1 MRNFR
6 LILKEVTC
14 HGMGFGDWF
23 VCCGDCRDS
32 ARHGLCQG
40 GWSGETAA
48 GVSAETPEASS
59 KLTLLQLL
67 PATQGIYGFVIAIVI
82 MAKIGIMGGSG
93 AVVPVD
99 KALMLL
105 AAALPIA
112 LVGYFSAIAQG
123 KCAAGSM
130 LMVGRRPEMQGKGMM
145 MTAMVETY
153 AVLALLISFL
163 CVNAIV
169 L

>member
-1 MRNFR
+1 
-6 LILKEVTC
+6 
-14 HGMGFGDWF
+14 MGLVALGAA
-23 VCCGDCRDS
+23 VAVLTGAGAGIGIGIATS
-32 ARHGLCQG
+32 KATEAIARQ
-40 GWSGETAA
+40 
-48 GVSAETPEASS
+48 PEA
-59 KLTLLQLL
+59 KGDINKALLLGCAL
-67 PATQGIYGFVIAIVI
+67 AEATAIYGFVIAIVI

>member
-1 MRNFR
+1 MEWGLAIGLFAAAIAA
-6 LILKEVTC
+6 ILP
-14 HGMGFGDWF
+14 GMG
-23 VCCGDCRDS
+23 S
-32 ARHGLCQG
+32 AKAVGLA
-40 GWSGETAA
+40 GETAA

-112 LVGYFSAIAQG
+112 WATSPRLRRASA
-123 KCAAGSM
+123 
-130 LMVGRRPEMQGKGMM
+130 PP
-145 MTAMVETY
+145 
-153 AVLALLISFL
+153 VL
-163 CVNAIV
+163 C
-169 L
+169 

>member
-1 MRNFR
+1 MEWGLAIGLFAAAIAA
-6 LILKEVTC
+6 ILP
-14 HGMGFGDWF
+14 GMG
-23 VCCGDCRDS
+23 S
-32 ARHGLCQG
+32 AKAVGLA
-40 GWSGETAA
+40 GETAA

-123 KCAAGSM
+123 KWPPPGNAGQGHDDDRDGGNLRRSGAADF
-130 LMVGRRPEMQGKGMM
+130 LPVRQRHR
-145 MTAMVETY
+145 
-153 AVLALLISFL
+153 AVRGAS
-163 CVNAIV
+163 
-169 L
+169 

>member
-1 MRNFR
+1 MEWGLAIGLFAAAIAA
-6 LILKEVTC
+6 ILP
-14 HGMGFGDWF
+14 GMG
-23 VCCGDCRDS
+23 S
-32 ARHGLCQG
+32 AKAVGLA
-40 GWSGETAA
+40 GETAA

-130 LMVGRRPEMQGKGMM
+130 LMVAAVRNAGQGHDDDRDGGNLRRSGAADFLPVRQRHR
-145 MTAMVETY
+145 
-153 AVLALLISFL
+153 AVRGTS
-163 CVNAIV
+163 
-169 L
+169 

>member
-1 MRNFR
+1 MELGLAIGLFAAAIAA
-6 LILKEVTC
+6 ILP
-14 HGMGFGDWF
+14 GMG
-23 VCCGDCRDS
+23 S
-32 ARHGLCQG
+32 AKAVGLA
-40 GWSGETAA
+40 GETAA

-59 KLTLLQLL
+59 KLTLLL

>member
-1 MRNFR
+1 MELGLAIGLFAAAIAA
-6 LILKEVTC
+6 ILP
-14 HGMGFGDWF
+14 GMG
-23 VCCGDCRDS
+23 S
-32 ARHGLCQG
+32 AKAVGLA
-40 GWSGETAA
+40 GETAA

-112 LVGYFSAIAQG
+112 LVGYFSAIMPDDPERESPQ
-123 KCAAGSM
+123 CLLPYPAANYPAATRTCS
-130 LMVGRRPEMQGKGMM
+130 
-145 MTAMVETY
+145 
-153 AVLALLISFL
+153 
-163 CVNAIV
+163 
-169 L
+169 

>member
-1 MRNFR
+1 MEWGLAIGLFAAAIAA
-6 LILKEVTC
+6 ILP
-14 HGMGFGDWF
+14 GMG
-23 VCCGDCRDS
+23 S
-32 ARHGLCQG
+32 AKAVGLA
-40 GWSGETAA
+40 GETAA

-112 LVGYFSAIAQG
+112 LVGYFSDCAGQVRCRLYADGRPSSGNAGQG
-123 KCAAGSM
+123 HDDDRDGGNLRRSGAADF
-130 LMVGRRPEMQGKGMM
+130 LPVRQRHR
-145 MTAMVETY
+145 
-153 AVLALLISFL
+153 AVRGTS
-163 CVNAIV
+163 
-169 L
+169 

>member
-6 LILKEVTC
+6 LIFMEWGLAIGLFAAAIAAILP
-14 HGMGFGDWF
+14 GMG
-23 VCCGDCRDS
+23 S
-32 ARHGLCQG
+32 AKAVGLA
-40 GWSGETAA
+40 GETAA
-48 GVSAETPEASS
+48 GVCAETPEASS

-130 LMVGRRPEMQGKGMM
+130 LMVGRRPEMQG
-145 MTAMVETY
+145 AMVETY

>member
-1 MRNFR
+1 MTN
-6 LILKEVTC
+6 EVLNTMKTRRSC
-14 HGMGFGDWF
+14 RCYLDKMPEPEALNAVLEAGTWAPTGMGRQSPVI
-23 VCCGDCRDS
+23 VCIQNKADRDTLS
-32 ARHGLCQG
+32 KMN
-40 GWSGETAA
+40 AA
-48 GVSAETPEASS
+48 A
-59 KLTLLQLL
+59 
-67 PATQGIYGFVIAIVI
+67 
-82 MAKIGIMGGSG
+82 MGGNG
-93 AVVPVD
+93 DPFYGAPCVAVVPVD

>member
-14 HGMGFGDWF
+14 HGIGFGDWF

-40 GWSGETAA
+40 GWSGGRNGDVRESAFIWFTART
-48 GVSAETPEASS
+48 V
-59 KLTLLQLL
+59 L
-67 PATQGIYGFVIAIVI
+67 
-82 MAKIGIMGGSG
+82 
-93 AVVPVD
+93 
-99 KALMLL
+99 LL

>member
-1 MRNFR
+1 MELGLAIGLFAAAIAA
-6 LILKEVTC
+6 ILP
-14 HGMGFGDWF
+14 GMG
-23 VCCGDCRDS
+23 S
-32 ARHGLCQG
+32 AKAVGLA
-40 GWSGETAA
+40 GETAA

-99 KALMLL
+99 KALMPL
-105 AAALPIA
+105 A

>member
-1 MRNFR
+1 M
-6 LILKEVTC
+6 
-14 HGMGFGDWF
+14 
-23 VCCGDCRDS
+23 
-32 ARHGLCQG
+32 
-40 GWSGETAA
+40 AA
-48 GVSAETPEASS
+48 S
-59 KLTLLQLL
+59 
-67 PATQGIYGFVIAIVI
+67 Y
-82 MAKIGIMGGSG
+82 
-93 AVVPVD
+93 
-99 KALMLL
+99 
-105 AAALPIA
+105 
-112 LVGYFSAIAQG
+112 AIAQG

>member
-1 MRNFR
+1 MEWGLAIGLFAAAIAA
-6 LILKEVTC
+6 ILP
-14 HGMGFGDWF
+14 GMG
-23 VCCGDCRDS
+23 S
-32 ARHGLCQG
+32 AKAVGLA
-40 GWSGETAA
+40 GETAA

-105 AAALPIA
+105 PIA

>member
-1 MRNFR
+1 MEWGLAIGLFAAAIAA
-6 LILKEVTC
+6 ILP
-14 HGMGFGDWF
+14 GMG
-23 VCCGDCRDS
+23 S
-32 ARHGLCQG
+32 AKAVGLA
-40 GWSGETAA
+40 GETAA

-105 AAALPIA
+105 
-112 LVGYFSAIAQG
+112 GYFSAIAQG

>member
-1 MRNFR
+1 M
-6 LILKEVTC
+6 
-14 HGMGFGDWF
+14 
-23 VCCGDCRDS
+23 
-32 ARHGLCQG
+32 
-40 GWSGETAA
+40 
-48 GVSAETPEASS
+48 
-59 KLTLLQLL
+59 QLL

>member
-1 MRNFR
+1 MELGLAIGLFAAAIAA
-6 LILKEVTC
+6 ILP
-14 HGMGFGDWF
+14 GMG
-23 VCCGDCRDS
+23 S
-32 ARHGLCQG
+32 AKAVGLA
-40 GWSGETAA
+40 GETAA

-105 AAALPIA
+105 AAPSAPAPPADCAGWLLFRDCAGQVRRRFYADGRPPSGNAGQGHDDDRDGGNLRRSGAADFLP
-112 LVGYFSAIAQG
+112 VRQ
-123 KCAAGSM
+123 
-130 LMVGRRPEMQGKGMM
+130 RHR
-145 MTAMVETY
+145 
-153 AVLALLISFL
+153 AVRGTS
-163 CVNAIV
+163 
-169 L
+169 

>member
-1 MRNFR
+1 MEWGLAIGLFAAAIAA
-6 LILKEVTC
+6 ILP
-14 HGMGFGDWF
+14 GMG
-23 VCCGDCRDS
+23 S
-32 ARHGLCQG
+32 AKAVGLA
-40 GWSGETAA
+40 GETAA

-59 KLTLLQLL
+59 KLL

>member
-1 MRNFR
+1 MEWGLAIGLFAAAIAA
-6 LILKEVTC
+6 ILP
-14 HGMGFGDWF
+14 GMG
-23 VCCGDCRDS
+23 S
-32 ARHGLCQG
+32 AKAVGLA
-40 GWSGETAA
+40 GETAA

-105 AAALPIA
+105 AAAPLPIA

>member
-1 MRNFR
+1 MEWGLAIGLFAAAIAA
-6 LILKEVTC
+6 ILP
-14 HGMGFGDWF
+14 GMG
-23 VCCGDCRDS
+23 S
-32 ARHGLCQG
+32 AKAVGLA
-40 GWSGETAA
+40 GETA
-48 GVSAETPEASS
+48 PEASS

>member
-1 MRNFR
+1 MEWGLAIGLFAAAIAA
-6 LILKEVTC
+6 ILP
-14 HGMGFGDWF
+14 GMG
-23 VCCGDCRDS
+23 S
-32 ARHGLCQG
+32 AKAVGLA
-40 GWSGETAA
+40 GETAA

-112 LVGYFSAIAQG
+112 IVGYFSALKQG
-123 KCAAGSM
+123 KVASAAM
-130 LMVGRRPEMQGKGMM
+130 LMTGKRPEMSGKGIT
-145 MTAMVETY
+145 MTVMVETY
-153 AVLALLISFL
+153 AVLALLVSFL
-163 CVNAIV
+163 AVNAIK

>member
-1 MRNFR
+1 MHI
-6 LILKEVTC
+6 LDVLKER
-14 HGMGFGDWF
+14 GFIAQTTFEDELYKQLEEPTTFYVGFDPTA
-23 VCCGDCRDS
+23 DS
-32 ARHGLCQG
+32 LHI
-40 GWSGETAA
+40 
-48 GVSAETPEASS
+48 
-59 KLTLLQLL
+59 
-67 PATQGIYGFVIAIVI
+67 GIYGFVIAIVI

-99 KALMLL
+99 KALMML

>member
-1 MRNFR
+1 MEWGLAIGLFAAAIAA
-6 LILKEVTC
+6 ILP
-14 HGMGFGDWF
+14 GMG
-23 VCCGDCRDS
+23 S
-32 ARHGLCQG
+32 AEAVGLA
-40 GWSGETAA
+40 GETAA

-99 KALMLL
+99 K
-105 AAALPIA
+105 ALPIA

>member
-1 MRNFR
+1 MTFSDFLNTLFSGTN
-6 LILKEVTC
+6 LALLGAALAVIMTGIGSAKGVGMVSEAGAGLLAEDPDKFGKAMILQ
-14 HGMGFGDWF
+14 
-23 VCCGDCRDS
+23 
-32 ARHGLCQG
+32 A
-40 GWSGETAA
+40 
-48 GVSAETPEASS
+48 
-59 KLTLLQLL
+59 L

>member
-32 ARHGLCQG
+32 ARHGSAKAVGLA
-40 GWSGETAA
+40 GETAA

-105 AAALPIA
+105 AAALPVRSWA
-112 LVGYFSAIAQG
+112 TSPRLRRASA
-123 KCAAGSM
+123 
-130 LMVGRRPEMQGKGMM
+130 PP
-145 MTAMVETY
+145 
-153 AVLALLISFL
+153 VL
-163 CVNAIV
+163 C
-169 L
+169 